1 MNRLEVQIADLIET
15 TQSMVRNR
23 GKIVIKQG
31 EPLSRAVDTP
41 LHSYMNSM
49 SGDAGEKVTSD
60 FSEFQLKQELGISS
74 KMLSGMNTYIG
85 KGVDKSHRTARIRY
99 LR

>member
-1 MNRLEVQIADLIET
+1 
-15 TQSMVRNR
+15 
-23 GKIVIKQG
+23 
-31 EPLSRAVDTP
+31 
-41 LHSYMNSM
+41 MNSM